1 MYELRSSA
9 DEPYIVILGSL
20 AGKTVRQ
27 GFVFNVF
34 RILLEAHLVLRL
46 DLDFHDVCQASI
58 WKCKPLRV
66 SGKIRI
72 CSVFEGPVQNHIN
85 SLFCPDNMFSQIGC
99 PYLRLKP

>member
-27 GFVFNVF
+27 GFVFDVF

-46 DLDFHDVCQASI
+46 DLDFHDVCEAPI
-58 WKCKPLRV
+58 WKCEPLRV
-66 SGKIRI
+66 LGKIRI
-72 CSVFEGPVQNHIN
+72 CSVLWDLFKITLILYFVQITC
-85 SLFCPDNMFSQIGC
+85 SLRYDVHT
-99 PYLRLKP
+99 

>member
-46 DLDFHDVCQASI
+46 DLDFHGLSSI
-58 WKCKPLRV
+58 NLEMQT
-66 SGKIRI
+66 SG
-72 CSVFEGPVQNHIN
+72 
-85 SLFCPDNMFSQIGC
+85 
-99 PYLRLKP
+99 